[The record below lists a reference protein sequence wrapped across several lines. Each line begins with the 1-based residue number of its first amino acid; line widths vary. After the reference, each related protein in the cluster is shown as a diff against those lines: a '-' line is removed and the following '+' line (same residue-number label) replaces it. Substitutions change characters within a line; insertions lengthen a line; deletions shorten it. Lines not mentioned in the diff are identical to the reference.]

1 MLIRYRLKCDRTHPC
16 DRCTRRGDAAS
27 CTYVGH
33 GPRGRVNHA
42 AGTNPS
48 HIQNRIQ
55 HLENLIL
62 SFAQQKKQED
72 ESGSGESSHGG
83 GAARGSSASTFP
95 GNTVNNSAEPSPD
108 TNGAVEQSTSVD
120 VDPGKLL
127 NNGTTY
133 VDASNWQAIL
143 DDVCLSP
150 PRSREETN
158 HKRQQ
163 LKEVKKYVQDED
175 QDFDDDGFLG
185 DDSEDEIVE
194 VEQDANRPTLLFY
207 GGRVPTKQELLADL
221 PAREVVDRLIA
232 KFLNSD
238 DPTLGKLSCIDWWK
252 RRH

>member
-1 MLIRYRLKCDRTHPC
+1 MLIRYYRLKCDRTHPC

-72 ESGSGESSHGG
+72 SGSGGSGDSNHSD
-83 GAARGSSASTFP
+83 GAARGSSASTSP
-95 GNTVNNSAEPSPD
+95 SNNVNNSAEPSPA
-108 TNGAVEQSTSVD
+108 TNGTVQLSTSVE

-143 DDVCLSP
+143 DDVCLSLLS
-150 PRSREETN
+150 SRDKTN
-158 HKRQQ
+158 HQRQQ
-163 LKEVKKYVQDED
+163 LKEVKKYVQDGD

-185 DDSEDEIVE
+185 YDSEDEIVE

-238 DPTLGKLSCIDWWK
+238 DPTLGK
-252 RRH
+252 